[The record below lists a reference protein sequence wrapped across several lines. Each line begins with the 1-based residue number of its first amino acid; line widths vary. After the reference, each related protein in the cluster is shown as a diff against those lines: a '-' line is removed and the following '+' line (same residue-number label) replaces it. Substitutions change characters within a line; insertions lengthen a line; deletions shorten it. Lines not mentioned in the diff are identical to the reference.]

1 MIFKNLMRRSVR
13 SSLTLLGI
21 AIGVAAV
28 VALGAIAEGLTSNMA
43 VAVGGG
49 NNDLLITQAEAI
61 DPALSSLDD
70 TVGERLRT
78 VPGVER
84 VEAGVYTWVSTADL
98 PFFLLFGYEIGS
110 TAMEHYRIVEGK
122 PVSGPGQ
129 IVVGRRAT
137 ESIDIAVGDN
147 LRLYGTPFRVVGI
160 YETGQGMEESGGVL
174 VLEDAQTVAQYER
187 KVSLYEVGLRRG
199 EDTDAVIKRIE
210 ALHLELKI
218 SKTSE
223 RESNQQYEQM
233 LQGFAWSIA
242 AIAIFIGGLG
252 MMNSMV
258 MSVLERTREI
268 GTLRALGWSRWRV
281 LWIILGESVALSG
294 AGGVVGILLGIGLA
308 KLAGTVPGMGVLLAG
323 VFTPTIF
330 VQGMMTALVLGLV
343 GGVYPAWRASG
354 LRPVEA
360 LSYEGGAASDTKSGL
375 LSRIG
380 NQSFRNLWRR
390 RNRTL
395 LAAAGI
401 GIGVGTLVMLGG
413 ITAGL
418 IGQMNSLAGSGSPGN
433 ITVMQRDVPDMT
445 LSSVDEQVMRKI
457 QAMPQVESVSPMVM
471 GFILTPEL
479 PLFII
484 QGIDPNSEAM
494 DHYKLTEG
502 RRVQRPSEIFIGSNA
517 AESYNLAVGDTLT
530 LYNNRYKVVGIYETG
545 VAWEEGGGILALR
558 ESQRL
563 LNRPRNVS
571 FLFVNVKDPSMAQ
584 PVQDAINHRFPKVR
598 ASISSEF
605 AQNTDDIVTM
615 QATASAIGLLALIV
629 GGVVVANTMIMSI
642 YERTREIGTLRA
654 LGWPGKRILS
664 QIMQESLLLCL
675 LSALLGCVGAVVLLT
690 GLSAIPFAGG
700 SMLRPAWAPGTFVSA
715 VALTLILGLLGGLY
729 PAWRAS
735 RLQPVEA
742 LRYE

>member
-1 MIFKNLMRRSVR
+1 MILKNLTRRSVR
-13 SSLTLLGI
+13 SGLTLLGI

-28 VALGAIAEGLTSNMA
+28 VALGSIAEGISSNFAM
-43 VAVGGG
+43 VVGGSS
-49 NNDLLITQAEAI
+49 NDLLITQAEAM
-61 DPALSSLDD
+61 DPAFSSLDE
-70 TVGERLRT
+70 TVGERLLA

-84 VEAGVYTWVSTADL
+84 VEPGVYTWVTTPGL

-110 TAMEHYRIVEGK
+110 TAMDHYRIVEGK

-129 IVVGRRAT
+129 MVIGRRAT
-137 ESIDIAVGDN
+137 ESIDISVGEN
-147 LRLYGTPFRVVGI
+147 LRIHGTPFRVVGI
-160 YETGQGMEESGGVL
+160 YETGQGIEESGGV
-174 VLEDAQTVAQYER
+174 VTLEDAQTAAQFER
-187 KVSLYEVGLRRG
+187 KVSLYEIGLRRG
-199 EDTDAVIKRIE
+199 DNTDATIERIE

-233 LQGFAWSIA
+233 MQGFAWGIA

-268 GTLRALGWSRWRV
+268 GTLRALGWSRWRI
-281 LWIILGESVALSG
+281 LWMILGESMSLSAL
-294 AGGVVGILLGIGLA
+294 GGIVGVLMGIGLA
-308 KLAGTVPGMGVLLAG
+308 KLAGTVPGMGVLLQGA
-323 VFTPTIF
+323 FTPEIVT
-330 VQGMMTALVLGLV
+330 QGFMTALVLGLV
-343 GGVYPAWRASG
+343 GGVYPAWRAAG

-360 LSYEGGAASDTKSGL
+360 LSYEGGTASDFKAGL

-413 ITAGL
+413 LTTGL
-418 IGQMNSLAGSGSPGN
+418 IGQMNNLAGTGSPGN
-433 ITVMQRDVPDMT
+433 ITVMQRDVPDLS
-445 LSSVDEQVMRKI
+445 LSSVDERVMRQI
-457 QAMPQVESVSPMVM
+457 QGMPQVESVSPMVL
-471 GFILTPEL
+471 GFVFTPEL
-479 PLFII
+479 PLFFIF
-484 QGIDPNSEAM
+484 GLEPNSSAM
-494 DHYKLTEG
+494 DHYKLIEG
-502 RRVQRPSEIFIGSNA
+502 RRVQRPSEIIIGSNA
-517 AESYNLAVGDTLT
+517 ADSYDLEMGDTMT
-530 LYNNRYKVVGIYETG
+530 LYSTRYRVVGIYETG

-558 ESQRL
+558 ESQRI

-571 FLFVNVKDPSMAQ
+571 FLFVDIKDPAMAL
-584 PVQDAINHRFPKVR
+584 PVQEAINQRFPKVR

-605 AQNTDDIVTM
+605 AQSTDDIASM
-615 QATASAIGLLALIV
+615 QGIAGAIGMLALIV
-629 GGVVVANTMIMSI
+629 GGIVVANTMIMSI

-675 LSALLGCVGAVVLLT
+675 LSALLGSVGAVLLLT
-690 GLSAIPFAGG
+690 GLSSIPMAGG
-700 SMLRPAWAPGTFVSA
+700 AMLRPAWEPGTFAVSA
-715 VALTLILGLLGGLY
+715 SLAIVLGLIGGFY

-735 RLQPVEA
+735 KLQPVEA

>member
-1 MIFKNLMRRSVR
+1 MIFNNLLRRSVR

-28 VALGAIAEGLTSNMA
+28 VSLGAIAEGFTANFA
-43 VAVGGG
+43 TVVGGS
-49 NNDLLITQAEAI
+49 NNDLLITQEEAI

-70 TVGERLRT
+70 TIGERLQT
-78 VPGVER
+78 VKGVER
-84 VEAGVYTWVSTADL
+84 VEPGVYTWVATEDL

-110 TAMEHYRIVEGK
+110 TAMDHYRIVEGK

-137 ESIDIAVGDN
+137 ESIDIAVGEN

-174 VLEDAQTVAQYER
+174 VLEDAQTIAQYER
-187 KVSLYEVGLRRG
+187 KVSLYEIGLRRG
-199 EDTDAVIKRIE
+199 EDAEAVIERIE
-210 ALHLELKI
+210 SLHLDLKI

-233 LQGFAWSIA
+233 LQAFAWSIA

-252 MMNSMV
+252 MMNAMV

-294 AGGVVGILLGIGLA
+294 AGGIVGIFLGYGLA
-308 KLAGTVPGMGVLLAG
+308 KLAGTVPGIGMMLAG
-323 VFTPTIF
+323 VFTPAIF
-330 VQGMMTALVLGLV
+330 MQGMATALVLGLV
-343 GGVYPAWRASG
+343 GGVYPAWRAAG

-360 LSYEGGAASDTKSGL
+360 LSYEGGATGDANGGP
-375 LSRIG
+375 LSRFG
-380 NQSFRNLWRR
+380 SQSFRNLWRR

-395 LAAAGI
+395 MAAAGI
-401 GIGVGTLVMLGG
+401 GVGVGTLVMLGG
-413 ITAGL
+413 ITNGL
-418 IGQMNSLAGSGSPGN
+418 MGQLNSLAGSGSPGN

-445 LSSVDEQVMRKI
+445 LSSVDEQVIRQI

-471 GFILTPEL
+471 GFVLTPEL

-484 QGIDPNSEAM
+484 HGLDPNSVAM

-502 RRVQRPSEIFIGSNA
+502 RRVQRPSEIIIGSNA
-517 AESYNLAVGDTLT
+517 ATSYDLGLGDTLT
-530 LYNNRYKVVGIYETG
+530 LYSNRYKVVGIYETG

-571 FLFVNVKDPSMAQ
+571 FVFVDVKDPSLAV
-584 PVQDAINHRFPKVR
+584 PVQDAINARFPNVR

-605 AQNTDDIVTM
+605 AQNTDDIASM
-615 QATASAIGLLALIV
+615 QAVASAIGLLALIV
-629 GGVVVANTMIMSI
+629 GGIVVANTMIMSI
-642 YERTREIGTLRA
+642 FERTREIGTLRA

-675 LSALLGCVGAVVLLT
+675 LSALLGCVGAVLLLT
-690 GLSAIPFAGG
+690 GLTAIPFAGG
-700 SMLRPAWAPGTFVSA
+700 FMLRPAWSPGTFVSA
-715 VALTLILGLLGGLY
+715 VSLTLVLGLLGGLY